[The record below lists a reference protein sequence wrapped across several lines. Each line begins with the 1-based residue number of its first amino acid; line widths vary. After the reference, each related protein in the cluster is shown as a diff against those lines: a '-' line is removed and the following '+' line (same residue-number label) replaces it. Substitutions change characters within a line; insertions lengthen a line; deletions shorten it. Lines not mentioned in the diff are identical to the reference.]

1 MRNEQRK
8 LILED
13 TTKHQTKV
21 NLKFA
26 LHNFSGLE
34 PSKTEPKF
42 EIAQFL

>member
-13 TTKHQTKV
+13 MRKHQTKV

-26 LHNFSGLE
+26 LHNFSSLE